1 MMRKVRYR
9 LLCGSLLQYNQQ
21 RRGVNNMGEEK
32 KRLPVGLENFEQII
46 KDNYYY
52 VDKTG
57 LISELIRNGGMVNLF
72 TRPRRFGKTLNM
84 SMLEYFFSIEGDK
97 SIFDGLEILKD
108 QKLCD
113 EYMGKYPVIS
123 VSLKGINAA
132 AYEGAFDFA
141 VQIMQRAAEAFQF
154 LCDSECLSEH
164 DKEAYKKLLDSNMS
178 EAVFC
183 SGLRRLSEL
192 LAKHYGTKVILLID
206 EYDVPLAKAFANGYY
221 DQMVFLI
228 RNLLEQALK
237 TNSSLKLA
245 VLTGCMR
252 ISKESIFT
260 GLNNFTTFTIADV
273 DFDEYFGFTDQ
284 EVRDLLTYYE
294 CADKYESIK
303 EWYDGY
309 RFGNV
314 DVYCPWD
321 VVSYLR
327 SLRTNREAIPQNYW
341 INTSS
346 NAEVKEFIR
355 QSKNLTTKREIERLM
370 AGESIT
376 KTIHPELTYK
386 EMYESIENIWSVLFA
401 TGYLT
406 QSGQVDARKFKLR
419 IPNLEIRDIF
429 KTQIMEY
436 FKESV
441 AKDGDMLG
449 RFCKAL
455 KNGEEKKVEDI
466 FESYLKK
473 TISIRDTFVRKEMK
487 ENFYHGIL
495 LGILG
500 IKEEWGVFSNQE
512 TGEGYSDILIETE
525 NSETAIL
532 IEVKYAGDGNLDVA
546 CERAL
551 KQVEERKYD
560 EELRE
565 NGVDKILKYGI
576 ACYMKRCKV
585 KLAEESYIE
594 T

>member
-1 MMRKVRYR
+1 
-9 LLCGSLLQYNQQ
+9 
-21 RRGVNNMGEEK
+21 MGEEK

-108 QKLCD
+108 PKLCD

-123 VSLKGINAA
+123 VSLKGINAS

-260 GLNNFTTFTIADV
+260 GLNNFTTFTITDV

>member
-1 MMRKVRYR
+1 
-9 LLCGSLLQYNQQ
+9 
-21 RRGVNNMGEEK
+21 MGEEK

-108 QKLCD
+108 PKLCD

-252 ISKESIFT
+252 ISKESSFT

-314 DVYCPWD
+314 DIYCPWD

>member
-1 MMRKVRYR
+1 
-9 LLCGSLLQYNQQ
+9 
-21 RRGVNNMGEEK
+21 MGEEK

-183 SGLRRLSEL
+183 GGLRRLSEL
-192 LAKHYGTKVILLID
+192 LKKHYGTKVILLID

>member
-1 MMRKVRYR
+1 
-9 LLCGSLLQYNQQ
+9 
-21 RRGVNNMGEEK
+21 MGEEK

-46 KDNYYY
+46 NDNYYY

-84 SMLEYFFSIEGDK
+84 SMLEHFFSIEGDK
-97 SIFDGLEILKD
+97 SIFEGLKISKD
-108 QKLCD
+108 TELSE
-113 EYMGKYPVIS
+113 EYMGRYPVIF
-123 VSLKGINAA
+123 VSLKGINAGSYDTAFRLTVETIKGA
-132 AYEGAFDFA
+132 AKKAKVLKTSDKLDDDEKEDY
-141 VQIMQRAAEAFQF
+141 RA
-154 LCDSECLSEH
+154 
-164 DKEAYKKLLDSNMS
+164 LLDKDMD
-178 EAVFC
+178 EATLFL
-183 SGLRRLSEL
+183 SLKTLSEL
-192 LAKHYGTKVILLID
+192 LEKHYDSKVILLID
-206 EYDVPLAKAFANGYY
+206 EYDVPLAKAFENGYY

-228 RNLLEQALK
+228 RNLLEQVLK
-237 TNSSLKLA
+237 TNNSLKFA
-245 VLTGCMR
+245 VMTGCMR

-260 GLNNFTTFTIADV
+260 GLNNLKVLSITDERY
-273 DFDEYFGFTDQ
+273 DEYFGFTDT
-284 EVRDLLTYYE
+284 EVKEMLKYYE
-294 CADKYESIK
+294 IEDHYEEIK
-303 EWYDGY
+303 SWYDGY
-309 RFGNV
+309 CFGSTE
-314 DVYCPWD
+314 VYCPWD
-321 VVSYLR
+321 VLNYCDKVKDHADSFP
-327 SLRTNREAIPQNYW
+327 ENYW

-346 NAEVKEFIR
+346 NDAVKKFI
-355 QSKNLTTKREIERLM
+355 QMSDNVTTKREIENLL
-370 AGESIT
+370 AGEEIT
-376 KTIHPELTYK
+376 KEIHQELIYP
-386 EMYESIENIWSVLFA
+386 EMYQSLENVWSLLFM

-406 QSGQVDARKFKLR
+406 QRGRVDAKRYKLV

-449 RFCKAL
+449 RFCEAL

-473 TISIRDTFVRKEMK
+473 TISIRDTFVKKASK

-500 IKEEWGVFSNQE
+500 VKEEWYVSSNQE
-512 TGEGYSDILIETE
+512 SGEGYSDILVETE
-525 NSETAIL
+525 NSETVIL
-532 IEVKYAGDGNLDVA
+532 IEVKYANDGNLDQA

-551 KQVEERKYD
+551 QQIEEKKYA

-585 KLAEESYIE
+585 KLADS
-594 T
+594 

>member
-1 MMRKVRYR
+1 
-9 LLCGSLLQYNQQ
+9 
-21 RRGVNNMGEEK
+21 MGEEK

-108 QKLCD
+108 PKLCD

-154 LCDSECLSEH
+154 LCDSECLSEQ

>member
-1 MMRKVRYR
+1 
-9 LLCGSLLQYNQQ
+9 
-21 RRGVNNMGEEK
+21 MGEEK

-346 NAEVKEFIR
+346 NAEVKEFMR

>member
-1 MMRKVRYR
+1 
-9 LLCGSLLQYNQQ
+9 
-21 RRGVNNMGEEK
+21 MGEEK

-97 SIFDGLEILKD
+97 RIFDGLEILKD
-108 QKLCD
+108 PKLCD
-113 EYMGKYPVIS
+113 EYMGKCPVIS

>member
-1 MMRKVRYR
+1 MTPT
-9 LLCGSLLQYNQQ
+9 SNQQ

>member
-1 MMRKVRYR
+1 
-9 LLCGSLLQYNQQ
+9 
-21 RRGVNNMGEEK
+21 MGEEK

-341 INTSS
+341 INTSI

>member
-1 MMRKVRYR
+1 
-9 LLCGSLLQYNQQ
+9 
-21 RRGVNNMGEEK
+21 MGEEK

-108 QKLCD
+108 PKLCD

-164 DKEAYKKLLDSNMS
+164 DKKAYKKLLDSNMS

>member
-1 MMRKVRYR
+1 
-9 LLCGSLLQYNQQ
+9 
-21 RRGVNNMGEEK
+21 MGEEK

-57 LISELIRNGGMVNLF
+57 LISELLRNGGMVNLF

-108 QKLCD
+108 PKLCD

-525 NSETAIL
+525 NSEMAIL
-532 IEVKYAGDGNLDVA
+532 IEVKYAHDENLDQA
-546 CERAL
+546 CEKAL

>member
-1 MMRKVRYR
+1 
-9 LLCGSLLQYNQQ
+9 
-21 RRGVNNMGEEK
+21 MGEAK

-84 SMLEYFFSIEGDK
+84 SMLEHFFSIEGDK
-97 SIFDGLEILKD
+97 SIFDGLKISKD
-108 QKLCD
+108 TELSE

-141 VQIMQRAAEAFQF
+141 VQIMKTTAGSMQF
-154 LCDSECLSEH
+154 
-164 DKEAYKKLLDSNMS
+164 LLDSKVLSDYDMSDYKALLDSSMS

-183 SGLRRLSEL
+183 GGLRRLSEL
-192 LAKHYGTKVILLID
+192 LEKHYGTKVILLID

-294 CADKYESIK
+294 CTDKYGSIK

-321 VVSYLR
+321 VVSHLR

-346 NAEVKEFIR
+346 NAEVKEFIG

-406 QSGQVDARKFKLR
+406 QSGQVDVRTFKLR

-441 AKDGDMLG
+441 AKDGDRLG
-449 RFCKAL
+449 RFCEAL

-532 IEVKYAGDGNLDVA
+532 IEVKYAGDGNLDA
-546 CERAL
+546 TCERAL

-560 EELRE
+560 EEFRE

-585 KLAEESYIE
+585 KLADS
-594 T
+594 